1 MIEKK
6 QKKSWVIYHILFWI
20 TMFCSFILDVISFL
34 PDHPVIFFFSLFYR
48 VFLLAVLTYI
58 NIWYLIPKFFVQRKF
73 VQYCLYH
80 LLLMTGFA
88 FCYQAYYEDIS
99 ELFITYK
106 TNPIQFWNNYFV
118 ALRYVLISSLFYYL
132 KEQFTQKEQLD
143 AMRIDYLDTELTL
156 LKAQINPHFLFNTL
170 NNLYALSLKDSKK
183 TPELILKLSDM
194 MEYML
199 YETDENTVPLE
210 ADINNLINYIE
221 FEKIRKDNAEYQIDY
236 SIDTIP
242 KNRYKIAPMLLLPLA
257 ENAFKYAHAKEH
269 STCKIEIR
277 CFFKDDILL
286 FSCENNYSD
295 SIQKHGKK
303 MGLINLKRR
312 LDLYYPSRHH
322 FHVEKKAST
331 YTVQLEIQL

>member
-1 MIEKK
+1 MKKK
-6 QKKSWVIYHILFWI
+6 QKKSWVIYHILFWL

-34 PDHPVIFFFSLFYR
+34 PDHPVIFLFSLFYR

-73 VQYCLYH
+73 AQYCLYH

-88 FCYQAYYEDIS
+88 FCYQAYYTSAS

-143 AMRIDYLDTELTL
+143 AMRIDYLYTELTL

-221 FEKIRKDNAEYQIDY
+221 FEKLRKDSTEYQVDY
-236 SIDTIP
+236 SIADIP

-257 ENAFKYAHAKEH
+257 ENAFKYAHAKDGAM
-269 STCKIEIR
+269 CKIKIT
-277 CFFKDDILL
+277 CVLNNNNLL
-286 FSCENNYSD
+286 FTCENNYSD
-295 SIQKHGKK
+295 TIHKHGKK

-312 LDLYYPSRHH
+312 LDLYYPSLYF
-322 FHVEKKAST
+322 FHQEKKNDLHI
-331 YTVQLEIQL
+331 VQLEIKL

>member
-1 MIEKK
+1 
-6 QKKSWVIYHILFWI
+6 
-20 TMFCSFILDVISFL
+20 
-34 PDHPVIFFFSLFYR
+34 
-48 VFLLAVLTYI
+48 
-58 NIWYLIPKFFVQRKF
+58 
-73 VQYCLYH
+73 
-80 LLLMTGFA
+80 MTGFA
-88 FCYQAYYEDIS
+88 FCYQAYYESIS

-322 FHVEKKAST
+322 FHVEKKTST